1 MGKKKEL
8 REIKAQTK
16 AIADRSKDLHL
27 ENGSR
32 IAALLDAIEPSFAA
46 RIDEAN
52 RHIAD
57 LGDQRD
63 AFDTKFS
70 EEVRRFNDASLAF
83 HSELDDL
90 LGGYVHD

>member
-27 ENGSR
+27 ENESR

-57 LGDQRD
+57 LG
-63 AFDTKFS
+63 
-70 EEVRRFNDASLAF
+70 VRRFNDASLAF

>member
-27 ENGSR
+27 ENESR

-46 RIDEAN
+46 RIDEPPY
-52 RHIAD
+52 
-57 LGDQRD
+57 
-63 AFDTKFS
+63 
-70 EEVRRFNDASLAF
+70 RRYRRPKGCLRYEIFR
-83 HSELDDL
+83 
-90 LGGYVHD
+90 GGSPFQ

>member
-8 REIKAQTK
+8 REIKAQTR
-16 AIADRSKDLHL
+16 AIADRSADLRH
-27 ENGSR
+27 ENETR
-32 IAALLDAIEPSFAA
+32 IATLMTGIEPTFAA

-57 LGDQRD
+57 LGEKRD
-63 AFDTKFS
+63 AFETTFS
-70 EEVRRFNDASLAF
+70 DEVRRFNDVSLAF